1 MGFGAEGFELEVECW
16 SVCGTR
22 LQQKSGDT
30 TCSQS
35 HGIAGTALNRRD
47 HQRMNAQGSFLLK

>member
-22 LQQKSGDT
+22 LKQKNGDT

-35 HGIAGTALNRRD
+35 HGIAGTALN
-47 HQRMNAQGSFLLK
+47 NTGGTTKE